1 MKYMNTITSNK
12 WHVVKNVKLFV
23 TLRNISKSVYIFT
36 SKKRYFWESFQ
47 CFFFLLEFYYFFMSS
62 TLQRKN
68 QHGNNFVYFLSNG
81 IFQQKWFSPQN
92 DSCPRHV
99 ERDVLRCV
107 TTFNLDS
114 PFRPQ
119 DNLKRLKCF
128 RTFISVCESTSI
140 ITVIVALKHILLL
153 FYNPD

>member
-1 MKYMNTITSNK
+1 
-12 WHVVKNVKLFV
+12 
-23 TLRNISKSVYIFT
+23 
-36 SKKRYFWESFQ
+36 
-47 CFFFLLEFYYFFMSS
+47 
-62 TLQRKN
+62 
-68 QHGNNFVYFLSNG
+68 
-81 IFQQKWFSPQN
+81 
-92 DSCPRHV
+92 
-99 ERDVLRCV
+99 VLRCV

-140 ITVIVALKHILLL
+140 IKTVIVALKHILLL